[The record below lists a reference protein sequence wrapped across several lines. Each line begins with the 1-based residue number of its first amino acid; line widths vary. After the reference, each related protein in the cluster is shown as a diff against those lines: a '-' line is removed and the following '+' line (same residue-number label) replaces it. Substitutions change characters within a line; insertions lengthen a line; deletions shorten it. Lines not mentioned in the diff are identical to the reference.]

1 MGNDGRVVTTIRVP
15 ASSANLGPGF
25 DALGLA
31 LTAYLD
37 LTIEGDPPAEESH
50 LAVRTFRRAGGVG
63 PVSVRSQVP
72 GGRGLGFSAA
82 ARVAGLLAV
91 SVQRGEPI
99 VRVQGSVLREATA
112 LEGHADN
119 AAAAVHGGL
128 VAVAGTTFTRVPL
141 AVDVAVVVWIPDRE
155 TSTKSSR
162 GQLATTVSFEDAV
175 FNIGHTALMVGAL
188 ASGDVGALRVA
199 SEDRLH
205 QNTRLARVPDA
216 HHALRTAVQAGAWC
230 AYLSGSGP
238 SVAALCAPGPAAEA
252 VAAKLAST
260 GRTMILGVDHEG
272 ARLE

>member
-1 MGNDGRVVTTIRVP
+1 VTGGPTIRVP
-15 ASSANLGPGF
+15 ATSANLGPGF

-37 LTIEGDPPAEESH
+37 LTIDGDPPAEESH

-63 PVSVRSQVP
+63 PVSVRCQVP

-82 ARVAGLLAV
+82 ARVAGLFAA
-91 SVQRGEPI
+91 SMQQGKPI
-99 VRVQGSVLREATA
+99 VRVQASVLREATE

-128 VAVAGTTFTRVPL
+128 VAVAGGTFTRVPL
-141 AVDVAVVVWIPDRE
+141 AVEPAVVVWIPQRE
-155 TSTKSSR
+155 TSTKASR
-162 GQLATTVSFEDAV
+162 GQLAATVPFADAV
-175 FNIGHTALMVGAL
+175 FNVGRTALMVAAL
-188 ASGDVGALRVA
+188 AAGDVGALRVA

-205 QNTRLARVPDA
+205 QNARLSRVPDA
-216 HHALRTAVQAGAWC
+216 HHAMRAAVDAGAWC

-238 SVAALCAPGPAAEA
+238 SVAALCAPGPSAEA
-252 VAAKLAST
+252 IAVKLAAT

-272 ARLE
+272 ARLQ

>member
-1 MGNDGRVVTTIRVP
+1 VSSGSTIRVP

-37 LTIEGDPPAEESH
+37 LTLEGGDSPSDESH

-63 PVSVRSQVP
+63 PVSVRSQMP

-82 ARVAGLLAV
+82 ARVAGLLAA
-91 SVQRGEPI
+91 SVQRGKPL
-99 VRVQGSVLREATA
+99 VRVQASVLREATE

-128 VAVAGTTFTRVPL
+128 VAVAGGAFVRVPL
-141 AVDVAVVVWIPDRE
+141 AVELAIVMWIPDRE

-162 GQLATTVSFEDAV
+162 SQLSTTVSFEDAV
-175 FNIGHTALMVGAL
+175 FNVGRTALMVAAL
-188 ASGDVGALRVA
+188 AAGDVAALRIA

-205 QNTRLARVPDA
+205 QNARLGRGPDA
-216 HHALRTAVQAGAWC
+216 HHAMRAAVDAGAWC

-238 SVAALCAPGPAAEA
+238 SVAALCAPGPSAEA
-252 VAAKLAST
+252 VAAKLAAT

-272 ARLE
+272 ARLQ

>member
-1 MGNDGRVVTTIRVP
+1 VSRGQTIRVP

-37 LTIEGDPPAEESH
+37 FTLDGSPAADESH

-63 PVSVRSQVP
+63 PVSVRAEIP

-82 ARVAGLLAV
+82 ARVAGLLGAA
-91 SVQRGEPI
+91 VQRMKPI
-99 VRVQGSVLREATA
+99 VRVQAAVLREASE

-119 AAAAVHGGL
+119 AAAAIYGGL
-128 VAVAGTTFTRVPL
+128 VAVAGGTFTKVPL
-141 AVDVAVVVWIPDRE
+141 AVDLAVVVWIPDRE

-162 GQLATTVSFEDAV
+162 GQLGATVSFDDAV
-175 FNIGHTALMVGAL
+175 FNVGHTALMVAAL
-188 ASGDVGALRVA
+188 AAGDVAALRVA

-205 QNTRLARVPDA
+205 QNLRLARVPDS
-216 HHALRTAVQAGAWC
+216 HHALRTAVEAGAWC
-230 AYLSGSGP
+230 AFLSGSGP
-238 SVAALCAPGPAAEA
+238 SIAALAAPGRSAEA
-252 VAAKLAST
+252 VAAALPST

-272 ARLE
+272 ARLQ

>member
-1 MGNDGRVVTTIRVP
+1 VTDGPTIRVP

-37 LTIEGDPPAEESH
+37 FTLAGFPAADEGH

-63 PVSVRSQVP
+63 PVAVRCEVP

-82 ARVAGLLAV
+82 ARVAGLLGAA
-91 SVQRGEPI
+91 VQRGKTV
-99 VRVQGSVLREATA
+99 VRVQTSVLREATE

-128 VAVAGTTFTRVPL
+128 VAVAGGTFARVPL

-155 TSTKSSR
+155 TSTKTSR
-162 GQLATTVSFEDAV
+162 GQLATTISFEDAV
-175 FNIGHTALMVGAL
+175 FNVGHTALMVAAL
-188 ASGDVGALRVA
+188 AAGDVDALRVA

-205 QNTRLARVPDA
+205 QNVRLARVPDS
-216 HHALRTAVQAGAWC
+216 HHALRTAVEAGAWC

-238 SVAALCAPGPAAEA
+238 SIAALTAPGRPAEI
-252 VAAKLAST
+252 VADALPPT
-260 GRTMILGVDHEG
+260 GRTMILGIDQEG
-272 ARLE
+272 ARLQ

>member
-1 MGNDGRVVTTIRVP
+1 MADGPTIRVP

-37 LTIEGDPPAEESH
+37 FTLDGYPVADESH
-50 LAVRTFRRAGGVG
+50 LAVRTFRRAGGRG
-63 PVSVRSQVP
+63 PVAVRCEVP

-82 ARVAGLLAV
+82 ARVAGLLGAAV
-91 SVQRGEPI
+91 QQGKLI
-99 VRVQGSVLREATA
+99 VRVQGSVLREATE

-128 VAVAGTTFTRVPL
+128 VAVAGGTFARVPL

-155 TSTKSSR
+155 TSTKTSR
-162 GQLATTVSFEDAV
+162 GQLGATVPFDDAV
-175 FNIGHTALMVGAL
+175 FNIGHTALMVAAL
-188 ASGDVGALRVA
+188 AAGDVGALRVA

-205 QNTRLARVPDA
+205 QNMRLARVPDS
-216 HHALRTAVQAGAWC
+216 HHALRTAVEAGAWC

-238 SVAALCAPGPAAEA
+238 SIAALAAPGRHAEA
-252 VAAKLAST
+252 VAAALAPT
-260 GRTMILGVDHEG
+260 GRTMILGIDHEG
-272 ARLE
+272 ARVQ

>member
-1 MGNDGRVVTTIRVP
+1 VISGSTIRVP

-37 LTIEGDPPAEESH
+37 LTLGGDSPSDEAH

-63 PVSVRSQVP
+63 PVSVRSQMP

-82 ARVAGLLAV
+82 ARVAGLIAA
-91 SVQRGEPI
+91 SVQRGKPL
-99 VRVQGSVLREATA
+99 VRARDSVLREATQ

-128 VAVAGTTFTRVPL
+128 VAVAGGAFVRVPL
-141 AVDVAVVVWIPDRE
+141 AIELAIVMWIPDRE

-162 GQLATTVSFEDAV
+162 GQLSSTVPFDDAV
-175 FNIGHTALMVGAL
+175 FNVGHTALMVAAL
-188 ASGDVGALRVA
+188 AAGDVAALRIA

-205 QNTRLARVPDA
+205 QNARLGHMPDA
-216 HHALRTAVQAGAWC
+216 HHAMRDAVDAGAWC

-238 SVAALCAPGPAAEA
+238 SVAALCAPGPSADA
-252 VAAKLAST
+252 VAAKLAAS

-272 ARLE
+272 ARLQ

>member
-1 MGNDGRVVTTIRVP
+1 VVSSGPTIRVP
-15 ASSANLGPGF
+15 ATSANLGPGF

-37 LTIEGDPPAEESH
+37 LTIEGDPPTEEAH

-82 ARVAGLLAV
+82 ARVAGLLAA
-91 SVQRGEPI
+91 SVQRGKPI
-99 VRVQGSVLREATA
+99 VRVQGSVLREATE

-128 VAVAGTTFTRVPL
+128 VAVAGGVFTRVPL
-141 AVDVAVVVWIPDRE
+141 AVEVAVVVWIPERE
-155 TSTKSSR
+155 TSTKASR
-162 GQLATTVSFEDAV
+162 GQLNTTVPFADAV
-175 FNIGHTALMVGAL
+175 FNVGRTALMVAAL
-188 ASGDVGALRVA
+188 AAGDVAALRIA

-205 QNTRLARVPDA
+205 QNARLARVPDA
-216 HHALRTAVQAGAWC
+216 HHAMRAAIDAGAWC
-230 AYLSGSGP
+230 SYLSGSGP
-238 SVAALCAPGPAAEA
+238 SVAALCAPGAAAEK
-252 VAAKLAST
+252 VAAALGTT

-272 ARLE
+272 ARLQ

>member
-1 MGNDGRVVTTIRVP
+1 VSSGSTIRVP

-37 LTIEGDPPAEESH
+37 LTLEGDPPSDESH

-63 PVSVRSQVP
+63 PVSVRSEMP

-82 ARVAGLLAV
+82 ARVAGLLAA
-91 SVQRGEPI
+91 SVQRGKPI
-99 VRVQGSVLREATA
+99 VRVRAAVLREATD

-128 VAVAGTTFTRVPL
+128 VAVAGGVFVRVPL
-141 AVDVAVVVWIPDRE
+141 AIEPAIVMWIPDRE

-162 GQLATTVSFEDAV
+162 GQLSTTVSFEDAV
-175 FNIGHTALMVGAL
+175 FNVGRTALMVAAL
-188 ASGDVGALRVA
+188 AAGDVASLRVA

-205 QNTRLARVPDA
+205 QNARLGGGPDG
-216 HHALRTAVQAGAWC
+216 HHAMRAAVDAGAWC

-238 SVAALCAPGPAAEA
+238 SVAALCAPGPSAQAI
-252 VAAKLAST
+252 AAKLSAT

-272 ARLE
+272 ARLQ

>member
-1 MGNDGRVVTTIRVP
+1 VSSGSTIRVP

-37 LTIEGDPPAEESH
+37 LTLEGDPPSDESH

-63 PVSVRSQVP
+63 PVSVRSQMP

-82 ARVAGLLAV
+82 ARVAGLLAA
-91 SVQRGEPI
+91 SVQRGKPI
-99 VRVQGSVLREATA
+99 VRVRASVLREATE

-128 VAVAGTTFTRVPL
+128 VAVAGGVFVRVPL
-141 AVDVAVVVWIPDRE
+141 AVEVAIVMWIPDRE

-162 GQLATTVSFEDAV
+162 SQLSTTVPFEDAV
-175 FNIGHTALMVGAL
+175 FNVGRTALMVAAL
-188 ASGDVGALRVA
+188 AAGDVAALRVA

-205 QNTRLARVPDA
+205 QNVRLGGGPDA
-216 HHALRTAVQAGAWC
+216 HHAMRAAVEAGAWC

-238 SVAALCAPGPAAEA
+238 SVAALCAPGPSAQAI
-252 VAAKLAST
+252 AAKLSAT
-260 GRTMILGVDHEG
+260 GRTMILGIDHEG
-272 ARLE
+272 ARLQ

>member
-1 MGNDGRVVTTIRVP
+1 VSKPLTIRVP

-25 DALGLA
+25 DALGIA

-37 LTIEGDPPAEESH
+37 LTLEGDPPTDETH

-63 PVSVRSQVP
+63 PVAVRCQVP

-82 ARVAGLLAV
+82 ARVAGLLAA
-91 SVQRGEPI
+91 SVQRGNPI
-99 VRVQGSVLREATA
+99 VRVQASVLREATG

-128 VAVAGTTFTRVPL
+128 VAVAGGTFAKVPL
-141 AVDVAVVVWIPDRE
+141 AVELAIVVWIPDRE
-155 TSTKSSR
+155 TSTKASR
-162 GQLATTVSFEDAV
+162 GQLGSTVRFEDAV
-175 FNIGHTALMVGAL
+175 FNVGHTALMVAAL

-205 QNTRLARVPDA
+205 QNARLARVPDA
-216 HHALRTAVQAGAWC
+216 HHALRAAVDAGAWC

-238 SVAALCAPGPAAEA
+238 SVAALCAPGTSAEA
-252 VAAKLAST
+252 VAGKLAAT

-272 ARLE
+272 ARLL